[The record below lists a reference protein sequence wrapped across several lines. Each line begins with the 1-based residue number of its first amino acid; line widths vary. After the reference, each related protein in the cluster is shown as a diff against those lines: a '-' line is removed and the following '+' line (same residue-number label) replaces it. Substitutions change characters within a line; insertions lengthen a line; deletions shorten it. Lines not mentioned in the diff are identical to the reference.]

1 MDLLGINQTAAYVT
15 HTYRRFSVDNTQQ
28 YEKTMIKHYF
38 KSMSQFSIAGMFFL
52 ITLHLF

>member
-38 KSMSQFSIAGMFFL
+38 KFMSQFSIAGMFFL